1 MRWSST
7 RALAKVHHRHLRK
20 ESSFP
25 NGMYH
30 PWPCPLK
37 VTRTSQI
44 LVKNNTFPNTLG
56 SRGRGDSAEL
66 RVTDLNWNKATC
78 QLHVAILRY
87 DHLYRSCLCAA
98 PQSFHTHL
106 GLLAFTYTISLG
118 KSSHISSTSLPP
130 TIPSTLFR
138 YHLQGHLPALTEAA
152 LPLDISASPRT
163 TISDRFLCLVHAD
176 LSSLEFTV
184 HL

>member
-1 MRWSST
+1 
-7 RALAKVHHRHLRK
+7 
-20 ESSFP
+20 
-25 NGMYH
+25 MYH
-30 PWPCPLK
+30 PWPCPVK

-56 SRGRGDSAEL
+56 SSGRGVSDSAEL

-106 GLLAFTYTISLG
+106 WLTCLYLYHFFREVFPYFFYLV
-118 KSSHISSTSLPP
+118 TSYNSFNSVQIPP
-130 TIPSTLFR
+130 SP
-138 YHLQGHLPALTEAA
+138 GHLPALTEAA

-163 TISDRFLCLVHAD
+163 TISDRFSA
-176 LSSLEFTV
+176 LSMQI
-184 HL
+184 